1 LEPKDYNNNDGTT
14 FFALNVNP
22 RNGTVELI
30 RHNMKI
36 VHELLDSDDR
46 RAASASGSA
55 ESKPTNFGDE
65 SEKIIHGGAIIEKK

>member
-14 FFALNVNP
+14 FFALNANP
-22 RNGTVELI
+22 RTGTVELI

-36 VHELLDSDDR
+36 VHELDADDS
-46 RAASASGSA
+46 RAARADGSA
-55 ESKPTNFGDE
+55 ESKSTNFGGE